1 MKIIRKKN
9 KNIIKL
15 DNKNNEYM
23 MLIKWCMKKNKKK
36 DKLVSWNQKL
46 SKIILIKLINNKIN
60 RIEQEQNQLN
70 QKNKGENRNY

>member
-1 MKIIRKKN
+1 
-9 KNIIKL
+9 
-15 DNKNNEYM
+15 
-23 MLIKWCMKKNKKK
+23 MKKNKKK